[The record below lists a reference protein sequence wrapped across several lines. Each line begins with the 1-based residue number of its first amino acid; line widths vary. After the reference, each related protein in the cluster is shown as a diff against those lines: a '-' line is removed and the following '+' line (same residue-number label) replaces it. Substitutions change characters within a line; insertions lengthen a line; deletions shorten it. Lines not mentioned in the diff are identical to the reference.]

1 MSSVE
6 MACVQAGRAAKRR
19 VLASNETMRFD
30 GAAIIVLNVRTASQ
44 VELRF

>member
-6 MACVQAGRAAKRR
+6 MAWQEGRAAKRR

-30 GAAIIVLNVRTASQ
+30 GAAIIVLNLWAASQ